1 MKHPEREFEQ
11 RCVAEARR
19 QGWTCWKNEHNGLKG
34 IPDYSMLHPDGR
46 FILVEFKRPDG
57 KGRAS
62 PLQLVWL
69 ERFPNTV
76 KMVDDWDTSLAPDV
90 EVPSKR
96 HVSQGPTPPDG
107 QHQSHHV

>member
-1 MKHPEREFEQ
+1 MNHPEQEFER

-34 IPDYSMLHPDGR
+34 IPDYSMLNPDGR

-76 KMVDDWDTSLAPDV
+76 KIIYNWDDFLAV
-90 EVPSKR
+90 LKKK
-96 HVSQGPTPPDG
+96 
-107 QHQSHHV
+107 